1 MQILMILTS
10 HDKLGDTG
18 KKTGYWLEEFAAP
31 YYAFLD
37 AGAEITLASPA
48 GGKPPLD
55 PQSDVPDAQTE
66 ATERFKKD
74 DAAQHALAS
83 TTQLTEINADGFD
96 AIFFPGGHGPV
107 WDLAENADSQRI
119 IEKSVAADRP
129 LAAVCH
135 APAVFKH
142 TKRADGKPLVSGRRV
157 TGFTNTEEEGVGLTE
172 IVPFL
177 IEDML
182 IANGGLYEKGL
193 DWGSY
198 VVVDGKLVTGQNP
211 ASSAAAAKALL
222 KLLKHP
228 V

>member
-1 MQILMILTS
+1 MILTS

-48 GGKPPLD
+48 GGNPPLD

-66 ATERFKKD
+66 ATERFKKH
-74 DAAQHALAS
+74 DAAQHALAN
-83 TTQLTEINADGFD
+83 TIRLAGVDTDGFD
-96 AIFFPGGHGPV
+96 AIFFSGGHGPV

-119 IEKSVAADRP
+119 IETSIAADRP

-142 TKRADGKPLVSGRRV
+142 TKGANGKSLVSGRRV

-182 IANGGLYEKGL
+182 KANGGFYEKGP

-198 VVVDGKLVTGQNP
+198 VVVDSNLVTGQNP
-211 ASSAAAAKALL
+211 ASSAAAAKELL
-222 KLLKHP
+222 KLIKQHD
-228 V
+228 